1 MRYVTFLFIVSILF
15 IIVGFVT
22 GKISGDSLT
31 YISITGS
38 LLAILQILVI
48 VLILMLGIAMTLPAL
63 LIDLLLLIFTGMYF
77 PLVGATWNIVWDDVT
92 LGWFWASTSGSSLLF
107 ASIVLAIISFLC
119 CGEEEGGGS
128 YLSNCST
135 LFVFSSWLRKMPRM
149 KIHFI

>member
-107 ASIVLAIISFLC
+107 ASIVLAIISF
-119 CGEEEGGGS
+119 
-128 YLSNCST
+128 
-135 LFVFSSWLRKMPRM
+135 FMLRRRRRRR
-149 KIHFI
+149 